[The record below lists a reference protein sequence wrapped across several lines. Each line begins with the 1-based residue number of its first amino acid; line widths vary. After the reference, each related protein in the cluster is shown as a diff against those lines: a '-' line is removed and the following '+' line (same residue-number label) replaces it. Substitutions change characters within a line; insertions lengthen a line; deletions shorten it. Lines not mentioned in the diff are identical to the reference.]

1 MKNKRNNEASPLESL
16 VVFTKSDWDFHQS
29 LIKNLIKMERYKQYE
44 EDLVAVFDLFRL
56 LAIKRFPNIRFGWE
70 LEAACDIEGL
80 RQLAHELDDLPTPEA
95 LRRKLAELAGK
106 EN

>member
-1 MKNKRNNEASPLESL
+1 MKNERNNKASPLESL

-29 LIKNLIKMERYKQYE
+29 FINNLIEMERYKQYE

-56 LAIKRFPNIRFGWE
+56 LAVKRFPDIRFGWE
-70 LEAACDIEGL
+70 LKAACDIEGL

-95 LRRKLAELAGK
+95 LRLKLVELAVK